1 MTQKQ
6 QITSSTFLLHITL
19 VLLSI
24 FQTAQCGRILAESDK
39 EATYIANAI
48 AVIKDW
54 TPEHKATKEVRAVET
69 GFNVV
74 ASSIDQN
81 GYLHNNPRLDG

>member
-1 MTQKQ
+1 MTQKRQ
-6 QITSSTFLLHITL
+6 RDSS
-19 VLLSI
+19 VSLLSFTLI
-24 FQTAQCGRILAESDK
+24 LLSTFQTAQCGRILAESDK

-74 ASSIDQN
+74 ASSIDQKDL
-81 GYLHNNPRLDG
+81 LHNNPRLDG

>member
-1 MTQKQ
+1 MTQEQ
-6 QITSSTFLLHITL
+6 QRISSIFLLHITL

-24 FQTAQCGRILAESDK
+24 FQTTQCGRILAESDK

-74 ASSIDQN
+74 ASSIDQKD
-81 GYLHNNPRLDG
+81 YLHNNPRLDG

>member
-1 MTQKQ
+1 MIQKQ
-6 QITSSTFLLHITL
+6 QKTSSILLLPFTL
-19 VLLSI
+19 ILLSI
-24 FQTAQCGRILAESDK
+24 FQTAQCGRLLAESDK

-48 AVIKDW
+48 ATIKSW
-54 TPEHKATKEVRAVET
+54 SKEHKQTREVRAVET

-81 GYLHNNPRLDG
+81 GYLHNNPRIDG